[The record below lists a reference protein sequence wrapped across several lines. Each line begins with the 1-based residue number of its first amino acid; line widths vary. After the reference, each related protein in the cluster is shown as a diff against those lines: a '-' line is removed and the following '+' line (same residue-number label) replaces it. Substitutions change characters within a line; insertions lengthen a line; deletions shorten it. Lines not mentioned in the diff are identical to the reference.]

1 MEIMRG
7 IKSYDFVKYFKH
19 NSYSVM
25 SLLSYASPWTSD
37 NSEKTDNGTSRKRVP
52 AMGGIQSATRKT
64 IKNRPSY
71 ESSEEQYEV
80 ATPAE
85 IQHKNIEMRGSESP
99 ESINEFLDKQT
110 DRNTKI
116 NSILNK
122 ITSFS
127 TNDKLGDFNPMP
139 YPAIVAKTKTNSDNV
154 LTGDL
159 PVGLPQNPLMPK
171 SVNHPFSNTTPKQ
184 SSVYYRPSESNGP
197 NYTSYRDAY
206 GKEGLTTQKEP
217 YYSRMGIGK
226 SETGDK
232 VMDRLNYMTQM
243 LESLQMEKTNH
254 VTEEFVLY
262 SLLGVF
268 MIYIVDGFSRGGKYV
283 R

>member
-1 MEIMRG
+1 
-7 IKSYDFVKYFKH
+7 
-19 NSYSVM
+19 M
-25 SLLSYASPWTSD
+25 SLLSYSSPWSNDTA
-37 NSEKTDNGTSRKRVP
+37 EKTDTAGLSRKRVP
-52 AMGGIQSATRKT
+52 AMGGIQSVTRKT
-64 IKNRPSY
+64 IKNRPSPD
-71 ESSEEQYEV
+71 SSYDQYEV
-80 ATPAE
+80 EPSSETY
-85 IQHKNIEMRGSESP
+85 HKKIEMRGSESP
-99 ESINEFLDKQT
+99 ETINEFLDKQT

-139 YPAIVAKTKTNSDNV
+139 YPSTITRKNDDSILK
-154 LTGDL
+154 GDDESPENL
-159 PVGLPQNPLMPK
+159 LMPK
-171 SVNHPFSNTTPKQ
+171 SHNPHVTPKQ
-184 SSVYYRPSESNGP
+184 PSVYYRPTESNGP

-206 GKEGLTTQKEP
+206 GKEGLTTKEP
-217 YYSRMGIGK
+217 YYSKMGIGK
-226 SETGDK
+226 GETGDK
-232 VMDRLNYMTQM
+232 MMDRLNYMTQM